1 MKKTIALITGASG
14 GIGYELA
21 KLMSKEC
28 DTLILVARNGERLNE
43 VKKELERASPVMLK
57 TFQANLASEEAVEE
71 IYRELENS
79 HIAVDILINNAGFGD
94 YGFFVD
100 TDWKK
105 ASDMIAVNISAVTH
119 MTKLFAKGM
128 IERKN
133 GKIMNVA
140 STAAFQ
146 PGPLMAVYYASKAY
160 VLSFS
165 ESLANELKG
174 SGVTVTALCPG
185 PTATGFAA
193 AANIKNTRLFKLL
206 KPATAAD
213 VARFGY
219 EAMMKGHTIA
229 VQGMLNRLLAFS
241 VRLSPRKLVAAVVRH
256 LHKNIPS

>member
-1 MKKTIALITGASG
+1 MKKTTALITGASG

-28 DTLILVARNGERLNE
+28 DTLILVARNAERLNE
-43 VKKELERASPVMLK
+43 VKKEFEGASPV
-57 TFQANLASEEAVEE
+57 TVIVFRANLAREEAVEE

-100 TDWKK
+100 TDWEK
-105 ASDMIAVNISAVTH
+105 ASDMIAVNIAAVTH
-119 MTKLFAKGM
+119 MTKLFLKGM

-165 ESLANELKG
+165 ESLTNELKG

-193 AANIKNTRLFKLL
+193 ASNIHNTRLFKLL

-219 EAMMKGHTIA
+219 DAMINGHPIA
-229 VQGMLNRLLAFS
+229 IHGMLNRLLAFS
-241 VRLSPRKLVAAVVRH
+241 VRLSPRKLVAAVVRQ
-256 LHKNIPS
+256 LHKNIPY